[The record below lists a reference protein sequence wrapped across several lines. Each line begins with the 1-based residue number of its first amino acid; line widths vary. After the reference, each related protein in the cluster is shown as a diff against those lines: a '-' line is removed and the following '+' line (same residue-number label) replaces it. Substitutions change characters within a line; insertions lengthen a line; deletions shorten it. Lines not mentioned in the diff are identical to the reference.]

1 MPQYEQR
8 QVRRFTGV
16 QRRARESVH
25 VRSGSRS
32 GEESV
37 RAESAYALSDSANA
51 RMTEPE
57 SARSSTRAI
66 GSPCVAT
73 GAKTNRGPSGSADSG
88 TSSWSLSA

>member
-1 MPQYEQR
+1 MSNAR
-8 QVRRFTGV
+8 LGALRVFSAARASRFTSG
-16 QRRARESVH
+16 
-25 VRSGSRS
+25 SGSRS